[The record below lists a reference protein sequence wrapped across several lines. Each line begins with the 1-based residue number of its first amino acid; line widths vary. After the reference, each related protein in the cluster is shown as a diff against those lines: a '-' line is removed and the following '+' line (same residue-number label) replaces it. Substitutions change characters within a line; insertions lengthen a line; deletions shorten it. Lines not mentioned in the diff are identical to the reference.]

1 VVRGRRKP
9 TRLRDYG
16 LQSERLLWPTKGP
29 GAFEREVGVDQL
41 EERLGLTTV
50 EKAVHWA
57 QANSIWPDTFGL
69 ACCAIEMMSI
79 VSSRYDIA
87 RFGAEVFRSSPRQA
101 DLLIV
106 SGRVSH
112 KMAAPLR
119 QIYDQMLEPKWVI
132 AMGACASSAGMFNNY
147 AVLQGV
153 DKIVPV
159 DVYVPGCPP
168 RPEMLVEGIVRL
180 QERIKAG
187 VPPAYD
193 VRGVAS

>member
-1 VVRGRRKP
+1 MRERRRR
-9 TRLRDYG
+9 TRLRDFG

-29 GAFEREVGVDQL
+29 SVFEREVGVDDL
-41 EERLGLTTV
+41 ENRLMLTTV
-50 EKAVHWA
+50 EKAVAWS
-57 QANSIWPDTFGL
+57 QSNSIWPDTFGL

-106 SGRVSH
+106 SGRVAH

-132 AMGACASSAGMFNNY
+132 AMGACASSGGMFNNY

-153 DKIVPV
+153 DKIVAV
-159 DVYVPGCPP
+159 DIHVPGCPP
-168 RPEMLVEGIVRL
+168 RPEALVEGIIRL
-180 QERIKAG
+180 QEKIKAG
-187 VPPAYD
+187 VLPAYEL
-193 VRGVAS
+193 RGVAS